1 MFLLGGDQHVTC
13 GDVRASWKTNTTCKV
28 LSQRRLYDLLPRK
41 IEFRW
46 KSKVS
51 SARVSSQRLNLP
63 FQWMLNLSVEKGFRV
78 TAQSL
83 LPVERTFARGMNHSI
98 IRLAQGGRPRG
109 HCDLRPPNSPVGT
122 IQIAKSYAEYQS
134 CRPSNSPVGTIG
146 RPLDS

>member
-1 MFLLGGDQHVTC
+1 MFLLGGDLHVTC

-28 LSQRRLYDLLPRK
+28 FSQRRLYDLLPRK
-41 IEFRW
+41 KEFRW

-98 IRLAQGGRPRG
+98 IRLAQGEGREG
-109 HCDLRPPNSPVGT
+109 
-122 IQIAKSYAEYQS
+122 IATYGLPIPQLVQFVY
-134 CRPSNSPVGTIG
+134 
-146 RPLDS
+146 